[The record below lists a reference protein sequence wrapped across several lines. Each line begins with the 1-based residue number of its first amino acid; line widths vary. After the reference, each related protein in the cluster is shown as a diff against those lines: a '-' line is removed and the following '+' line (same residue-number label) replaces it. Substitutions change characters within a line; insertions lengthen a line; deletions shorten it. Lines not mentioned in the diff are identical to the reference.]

1 MPRGSR
7 RSVEAVVG
15 RRDDRSLTL
24 AALRFIGYYDW
35 STKRKTFITVTM
47 SFTAFLLLTTVAVV
61 VATDTYFDTSGRNL
75 YQLNVLSEYEL
86 ERYAFPPILPSSES
100 EVDKYTD
107 PGKETVLYRISS
119 GPKSPKKP
127 GKKPVFIENGILC
140 DNDPCE
146 VNKPK
151 IAVAYILVDRGY
163 DVWLG
168 IGNSS
173 ITESPISSEENER
186 KRLERVAQYILA
198 STQAEEL
205 TVMGHFNGS
214 VQFFG
219 MTAPPII
226 TQKKPQHKFSRWLE
240 LIPGVKTIKSLY
252 KKGTGFLTRSYNN
265 VVEKFDNIGRK
276 VNFIVDDSNVR
287 DLKRTVMNAWGFMM
301 NMVLPTLSIK
311 NFSEMMDHPD
321 VFLDTAQLI
330 RKYGYQA
337 ESHQVETEDGYLL
350 TVHRIPGNETHPDPD
365 GKPVVLLQH
374 GVLGSSADWVMLGP
388 NQSLAYIL
396 SDAGYDVWLG
406 NSRGNTYSKAHVN
419 MSSSDSKFWEFSWH
433 EMGIFDLPG
442 TIDHIIS
449 STNCKKM
456 HYVGH
461 SQATSVFFVMMSEKP
476 HYNEK
481 IAKAALF
488 APVAYT
494 THSRS
499 PIIGVFSR
507 ISTPLYYLIRV
518 FGVNDFLPTNA
529 LLTKIGRE
537 ACEARSPY
545 QVVCSNVLFM
555 ITGYDASL
563 LNKTTIPIILGH
575 SPAGSSIKQFFHYA
589 QGYNSKKFRQFDYG
603 SKEINSMFY
612 NQTVPPEYKLANVK
626 VPTAIYYA
634 QNDLLTDCQDV
645 EEVARQ
651 LPNVDVMYKVP
662 DEHFN
667 HIGFVFAIDAA
678 KLIYQP
684 LISYLKNYT
693 IT

>member
-7 RSVEAVVG
+7 RSV
-15 RRDDRSLTL
+15 DDRGLVERGKGIVC
-24 AALRFIGYYDW
+24 AALRYIGYESW
-35 STKRKTFITVTM
+35 STKKKTCIVFTM
-47 SFTAFLLLTTVAVV
+47 SFTTLLLLTTVAVV
-61 VATDTYFDTSGRNL
+61 LGSDTYFDTSGRNL

-86 ERYAFPPILPSSES
+86 ERYAFPPVLPTSES
-100 EVDKYTD
+100 EVDKLVD
-107 PGKETVLYRISS
+107 PGKETILYRISS
-119 GPKSPKKP
+119 GPKSPKRP

-173 ITESPISSEENER
+173 IADSHQSSEENER

-219 MTAPPII
+219 MTAPRII
-226 TQKKPQHKFSRWLE
+226 AEEKPQSKFSRWLE
-240 LIPGVKTIKSLY
+240 HIPGVKTIKNLY
-252 KKGTGFLTRSYNN
+252 KKGTGFLTKGYND
-265 VVEKFDNIGRK
+265 VVEKFDRIGRK
-276 VNFIVDDSNVR
+276 INYITDDTNIR
-287 DLKRTVMNAWGFMM
+287 DLKNTVMKAWGFML

-311 NFSEMMDHPD
+311 NFSDMMDHPD
-321 VFLDTAQLI
+321 VFLDTAQLV

-337 ESHQVETEDGYLL
+337 ESHLVETEDGYLL
-350 TVHRIPGNETHPDPD
+350 TVHRIPGNNSASVYS

-374 GVLGSSADWVMLGP
+374 GILGSSADWVMLGP

-396 SDAGYDVWLG
+396 SNAGYDVWMG

-433 EMGIFDLPG
+433 EMGIYDLPA
-442 TIDHIIS
+442 TIDHILNA
-449 STNCKKM
+449 TGQKKL
-456 HYVGH
+456 HYVAH
-461 SQATSVFFVMMSEKP
+461 SQGGTVLLVIMSERP
-476 HYNEK
+476 EYNEK
-481 IAKAALF
+481 IGKVALF
-488 APVAYT
+488 APVADM

-499 PIIGVFSR
+499 PIMSVFTK
-507 ISTPLYYLIRV
+507 ISTPLYYVIRF

-563 LNKTTIPIILGH
+563 LNVTTIPIILGH
-575 SPAGSSIKQFFHYA
+575 APAGSSIKQFFHYA
-589 QGYNSKKFRQFDYG
+589 QGHSSKKFRQFDYG
-603 SKEINSMFY
+603 SAEINNIFY
-612 NQTVPPEYKLANVK
+612 NQTEPPEYKLDNVR
-626 VPTAIYYA
+626 VPVAVYYA
-634 QNDLLTDCQDV
+634 HNDLLTDYKDILSL
-645 EEVARQ
+645 AKR
-651 LPNVDVMYKVP
+651 LPNVPVLYEVP
-662 DEHFN
+662 DEKFN
-667 HIGFVFAIDAA
+667 HIGFTFATKAPKI
-678 KLIYQP
+678 IYEP
-684 LISYLKNYT
+684 LMSYLKNST